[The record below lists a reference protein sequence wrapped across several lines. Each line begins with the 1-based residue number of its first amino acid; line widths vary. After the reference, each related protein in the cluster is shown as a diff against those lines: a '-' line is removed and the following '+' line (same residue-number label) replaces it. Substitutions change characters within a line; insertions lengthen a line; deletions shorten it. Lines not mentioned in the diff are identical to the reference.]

1 MTVIEQENKKPQLL
15 KVLLI
20 LTFIGSGLT
29 MFSNLFLFGFFDQI
43 KALLATQGSSYSFMG
58 TTMDL
63 TPFFAIS
70 SSFYL
75 IQGLLSGLSL
85 TGAVFMW
92 DQRKVGFHF
101 YTLAQILLLIVPK
114 LFIHG
119 LPFPGMELFISFL
132 FVYLYYK
139 FLKVM
144 H

>member
-1 MTVIEQENKKPQLL
+1 MEQENKKPELL

-63 TPFFAIS
+63 TPFFQIS
-70 SSFYL
+70 AVFYL

-85 TGAVFMW
+85 TGAIFMW
-92 DQRKVGFHF
+92 DLRKIGFHF
-101 YTLAQILLLIVPK
+101 YTLAQICLLIVPK
-114 LFIHG
+114 LFIRG
-119 LPFPGMELFISFL
+119 LPFPGMELLISFL

-139 FLKVM
+139 FLKIM
-144 H
+144 D

>member
-1 MTVIEQENKKPQLL
+1 MEQENIKPRLL

-29 MFSNLFLFGFFDQI
+29 MFSNLFLFGFFNQI
-43 KALLATQGSSYSFMG
+43 KAMLAVQGSSYSFMG

-63 TPFFAIS
+63 APFFQIS
-70 SSFYL
+70 SVFYL
-75 IQGLLSGLSL
+75 IQGLLSGLAL
-85 TGAVFMW
+85 TGAIFMW
-92 DQRKVGFHF
+92 DMKKIGFHF
-101 YTLAQILLLIVPK
+101 YALAQISLLIVPK
-114 LFIHG
+114 LFIRG
-119 LPFPGMELFISFL
+119 LPFPGMELLISFL